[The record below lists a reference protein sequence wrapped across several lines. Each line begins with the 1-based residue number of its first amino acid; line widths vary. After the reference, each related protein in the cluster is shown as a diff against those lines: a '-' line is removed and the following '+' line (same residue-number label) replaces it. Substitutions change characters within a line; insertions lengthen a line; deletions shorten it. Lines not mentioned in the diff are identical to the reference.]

1 MAETQPVLFCTEKQ
15 ETDKKIMAGIEHKVP
30 KPTSHLGNPVYFDP
44 NNNELKLIKH
54 YRRQDLEE
62 EKRKQEAKE
71 YQKLLKTIPKVDYF
85 PTTKL
90 AEIRS
95 KSSLAYTNST
105 ADNKDSTFEDSFA
118 RSSSK
123 NEGFYGGGTGSSS
136 LGLNNTSTGPGDA
149 KFTASMS
156 SWSKYDS
163 SVLEEA
169 DGAWQDTER
178 AMKEA
183 MRAARRGD
191 TRALYE
197 YNMKQQ
203 NLMAAVEAA
212 SDVPMEDV

>member
-1 MAETQPVLFCTEKQ
+1 VAETQPVLFCTEKQ

-54 YRRQDLEE
+54 YRRQDLKE

-95 KSSLAYTNST
+95 KSTLAYTSST
-105 ADNKDSTFEDSFA
+105 ADNKDSIFEDSFA
-118 RSSSK
+118 RSSSNN
-123 NEGFYGGGTGSSS
+123 NEGFYGGSP
-136 LGLNNTSTGPGDA
+136 GLNNTSRGPSDA
-149 KFTASMS
+149 KFTASMG

-163 SVLEEA
+163 SVLDEA
-169 DGAWQDTER
+169 DGAWQGTER

-183 MRAARRGD
+183 MKAARRGD

-203 NLMAAVEAA
+203 NLVTAVKAAT
-212 SDVPMEDV
+212 DVPMEEV